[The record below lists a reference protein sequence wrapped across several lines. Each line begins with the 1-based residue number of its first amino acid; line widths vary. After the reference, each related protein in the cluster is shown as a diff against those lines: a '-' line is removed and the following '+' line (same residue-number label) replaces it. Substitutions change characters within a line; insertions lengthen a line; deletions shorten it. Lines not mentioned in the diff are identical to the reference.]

1 MGVEPTAAGLEPPA
15 TDFED
20 QGAHR
25 DTSLPTSI
33 VQDGDIV
40 RQEHAV
46 HRRPNCAYHFV
57 RNIVYSIAPPIAP
70 TACSYRIIN
79 RLLNS

>member
-25 DTSLPTSI
+25 DTSLPASI
-33 VQDGDIV
+33 VQDGDSV
-40 RQEHAV
+40 LQELWCESNQ
-46 HRRPNCAYHFV
+46 NCAYH
-57 RNIVYSIAPPIAP
+57 
-70 TACSYRIIN
+70 
-79 RLLNS
+79 